1 MTRSRAAW
9 RVVVGIVPQ
18 EDEQAL
24 LEVLGQQL
32 GRGDVDVK
40 MSLARVLVDLSLHC
54 DGVLDLLAERSRM
67 SNVDV
72 AVHARAC
79 ASLVRDPGANFAALP
94 NEAEPRPDARP
105 YVSGRDES
113 ESVPALVGA
122 ILRATAP
129 LESESAAR

>member
-1 MTRSRAAW
+1 MPMTRSRAAW

-18 EDEQAL
+18 EDEHAL

-67 SNVDV
+67 PNVDV

-105 YVSGRDES
+105 YAVRAGRK
-113 ESVPALVGA
+113 
-122 ILRATAP
+122 
-129 LESESAAR
+129 